1 MGFLS
6 FNEQFYQRKL
16 DQYENRSLS
25 ETEIYDVKQIL
36 KVLDDLADEGY
47 TFLNERMEADFAC
60 LTRLRAILQ
69 KSGASPFPLG
79 HERLSDTIYGK
90 EEYELQ
96 GLLTSLIK
104 EAGEHGNPSVNP
116 FLTDIVQYCDWIGY
130 EEDTAYVFLMRDAFL
145 PYAYYSS
152 RNRSHLH
159 PWLIS
164 RRFLEDITMT
174 ENADDDIRLPLY
186 EALET
191 GHAEF
196 NDFCR
201 YCSEKITA
209 VLDGHARLKSVL
221 LELLGSIPQK
231 KIIAVESGYMGTIP
245 MMLRA
250 LDDRVD
256 FRLFTAAPFLYET
269 YRERIFCDRYED
281 IRRFETVYAQ
291 DLLLKY
297 SSFHS
302 GKFYVHM
309 SADGQVR
316 NISCSE
322 ISTFIR

>member
-69 KSGASPFPLG
+69 KSGSAPFPLD

-104 EAGEHGNPSVNP
+104 EAGEHRNTSVNP
-116 FLTDIVQYCDWIGY
+116 FLTDIAQYCDWIGY
-130 EEDTAYVFLMRDAFL
+130 EEDTAYIFLMRDAFL
-145 PYAYYSS
+145 PYVYYFS
-152 RNRSHLH
+152 RNRRHIH

-191 GHAEF
+191 GHTEF
-196 NDFCR
+196 ADYCGYCR
-201 YCSEKITA
+201 ERILP
-209 VLDGHARLKSVL
+209 VLDGHLQLKSVL
-221 LELLGSIPQK
+221 LDLLRSIPQK

-256 FRLFTAAPFLYET
+256 FRLFTTAPFLYET

-281 IRRFETVYAQ
+281 IRRFETGYAQ

-302 GKFYVHM
+302 GKFCVHM
-309 SADGQVR
+309 SAERQVR
-316 NISCSE
+316 NTAFSE
-322 ISTFIR
+322 IRRFL